1 VNLPSAQP
9 YSGAA
14 PILEVGPGFAASAW
28 RYKWLIAVLVVLGAA
43 AGVGLAAIQPR
54 MYEGVARVLPP
65 PVVTGPENPV
75 AVDPVRSLQNQAA
88 IMSSAPVLALVVKQ
102 YGQGM
107 TIELLRERVT
117 VEASQ
122 EADVITVHA
131 LDPSPQG
138 AARLADAV
146 VSAYAQ
152 TVAERGREDVDARV
166 ASLRGQRQELGRRL
180 DELSEDLEDR
190 PNDPALRTEQEAVAD
205 QYHSLLSQEYQL
217 QAAFAETT
225 PVRFVERS
233 EVPQT
238 PAQPQPIL
246 LIAFGTVLGSVL
258 GVALARWLDVMR
270 LRRAGAAQAVR
281 PAATPHPAGPARA
294 IPASTGGAARTH
306 GAMPSLKG
314 GAGPRPPRSNAAARA
329 PAFPGAAP
337 ERLPLLTA
345 RDGQEPS
352 TLPELDVTSELPPV
366 PALPE
371 PGSPAQPP
379 SNGAADDGRVL
390 GGGHPEQAG
399 RGWEVERMARAGG
412 EQDRPPSVD
421 ERG

>member
-1 VNLPSAQP
+1 VNPTPAPS
-9 YSGAA
+9 YSGAV
-14 PILEVGPGFAASAW
+14 PVLEVGPSLASSAW
-28 RYKWLIAVLVVLGAA
+28 RYKWLIAILVVLGAA
-43 AGVGLAAIQPR
+43 GGVGLASIQPR
-54 MYEGVARVLPP
+54 LYEGVARVLPP

-75 AVDPVRSLQNQAA
+75 AVDPVRSLQNRAA
-88 IMSSAPVLALVVKQ
+88 IMSSAPVLSLVVKQ

-107 TIELLRERVT
+107 TVELLRERVT
-117 VEASQ
+117 IEASQ
-122 EADVITVHA
+122 EADVLTVRA
-131 LDPSPQG
+131 LDPSPEG

-152 TVAERGREDVDARV
+152 KVGEQGRKDVDSRV
-166 ASLRGQRQELGRRL
+166 ASLRSQRQELGRRL
-180 DELSEDLEDR
+180 DELSAELVKQ
-190 PNDPALRTEQEAVAD
+190 PNDPALRTEQEAVAS
-205 QYHSLLSQEYQL
+205 QYHSLLTQEYQL
-217 QAAFAETT
+217 EAAFTQTNPAE
-225 PVRFVERS
+225 FVERS

-246 LIAFGTVLGSVL
+246 LIALGIVLGSVL

-270 LRRAGAAQAVR
+270 LRRAGAA
-281 PAATPHPAGPARA
+281 
-294 IPASTGGAARTH
+294 RTH
-306 GAMPSLKG
+306 GAMPSLKS

-337 ERLPLLTA
+337 ERFPLLTA

-371 PGSPAQPP
+371 PGSPAHPP
-379 SNGAADDGRVL
+379 SNGAADDGRAL
-390 GGGHPEQAG
+390 GGDHPEQAG